1 MVLLGFCAENAN
13 GRTLTFHFEE
23 KRLGCFGPAMSRNL
37 HDWTWLGAGEE
48 NSFSYTF
55 GEEES
60 CVYFAH
66 HMLYDM
72 DRFYRLM
79 QAHAIE
85 IKELCKT
92 KKGRSVPCAE
102 FGAGEK
108 TVIFTAR
115 HHACESTGDYVL
127 EGVLEQLL
135 SLTELPFRCVV
146 VPFVDF
152 DGVVDGDQGKGRL
165 PHDHNR
171 DYIDAPLYPETAAIM
186 RLVKERDVLFGFDF
200 HSPWHKGWENDTCF
214 MVCNDIKHAAQYTAF
229 GTLLESAVTVD
240 AFAYRCE
247 NNHPFGVGWNTA
259 TARPFAQFLHRHGAR
274 LAFTLETAY
283 FGTKENVFTGA
294 RAVRLG
300 NCFGKALMRYFGFDK

>member
-1 MVLLGFCAENAN
+1 
-13 GRTLTFHFEE
+13 
-23 KRLGCFGPAMSRNL
+23 
-37 HDWTWLGAGEE
+37 
-48 NSFSYTF
+48 
-55 GEEES
+55 
-60 CVYFAH
+60 
-66 HMLYDM
+66 
-72 DRFYRLM
+72 
-79 QAHAIE
+79 
-85 IKELCKT
+85 
-92 KKGRSVPCAE
+92 
-102 FGAGEK
+102 
-108 TVIFTAR
+108 
-115 HHACESTGDYVL
+115 
-127 EGVLEQLL
+127 
-135 SLTELPFRCVV
+135 
-146 VPFVDF
+146 
-152 DGVVDGDQGKGRL
+152 
-165 PHDHNR
+165 
-171 DYIDAPLYPETAAIM
+171 M

-259 TARPFAQFLHRHGAR
+259 TAGPFAQFLHLHGAR